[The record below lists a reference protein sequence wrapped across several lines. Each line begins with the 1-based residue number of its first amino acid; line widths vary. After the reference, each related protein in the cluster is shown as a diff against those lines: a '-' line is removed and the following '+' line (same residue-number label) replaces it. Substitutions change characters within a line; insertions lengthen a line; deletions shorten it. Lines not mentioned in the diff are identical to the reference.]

1 MQKTYII
8 YLNSVKT
15 GRIDIKNT
23 GRKIRSLCQEK
34 QVSVGMIQRELYI
47 GFQSVYAWFSGKTLP
62 SLDNLYRLSRLL
74 RVPMDEMIVDME
86 EEENC
91 PEGRERELANRV
103 ALNAVLNME
112 GTEVES
118 WIWRIMLY
126 YNEISV

>member
-1 MQKTYII
+1 
-8 YLNSVKT
+8 
-15 GRIDIKNT
+15 
-23 GRKIRSLCQEK
+23 
-34 QVSVGMIQRELYI
+34 MIQRELYI

-103 ALNAVLNME
+103 VLNAVLNME
-112 GTEVES
+112 GTEGES
-118 WIWRIMLY
+118 WISRIMLY
-126 YNEISV
+126 YNEILL

>member
-8 YLNSVKT
+8 YLNSAKT

-74 RVPMDEMIVDME
+74 RVPMDGMIVDME

-91 PEGRERELANRV
+91 PEERELANRV